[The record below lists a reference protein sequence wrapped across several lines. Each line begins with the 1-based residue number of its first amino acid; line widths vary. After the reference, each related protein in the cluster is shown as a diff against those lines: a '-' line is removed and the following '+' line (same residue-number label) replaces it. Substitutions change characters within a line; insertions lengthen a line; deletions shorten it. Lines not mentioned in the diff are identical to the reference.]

1 VVTVVL
7 LRAHH
12 APTALTL
19 VLAMQGVC
27 TLGWAGRTRPET
39 DDEGSTHAP
48 WRAGAAQLVLAAW
61 VAFAAAGHTVVEW
74 YSLPAAAGLL
84 IAAGPQLW
92 RGASWPAWGPGL
104 LVAAVPSAV
113 LAVTTSDATRAVAVL
128 VVAAAVLV
136 AGARTGVRAPLMV
149 GAGTALALALGF
161 TVRALPWPLGAAL
174 VVGSVL
180 LALGARRERR
190 PIAGFGRRLAD
201 LR

>member
-1 VVTVVL
+1 VAAVL
-7 LRAHH
+7 LL
-12 APTALTL
+12 APSERHP
-19 VLAMQGVC
+19 VLAIALVVQGGF
-27 TLGWAGRTRPET
+27 TLGWAWRTDNET
-39 DDEGSTHAP
+39 TQAA

-61 VAFAAAGHTVVEW
+61 VWFAAAGHTVVEW
-74 YSLPAAAGLL
+74 YSLPAAIGLL
-84 IAAGPQLW
+84 IAAGPRLL

-113 LAVTTSDATRAVAVL
+113 LAVTATDVTRAVAVL

-161 TVRALPWPLGAAL
+161 AVRALPLPLAAAL
-174 VVGSVL
+174 VVGALL
-180 LALGARRERR
+180 LALGTRRERR
-190 PIAGFGRRLAD
+190 PVAGFGRRLAD